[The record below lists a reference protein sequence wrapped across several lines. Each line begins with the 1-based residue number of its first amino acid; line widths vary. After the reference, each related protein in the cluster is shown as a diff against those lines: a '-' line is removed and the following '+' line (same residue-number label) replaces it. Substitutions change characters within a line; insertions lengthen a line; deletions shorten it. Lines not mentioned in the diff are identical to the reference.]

1 MFLVR
6 IAEMLLLLLLPP
18 PLEYREGSVPD
29 YWNQCGLL
37 YDMEERV
44 YGCTMLLRQG
54 GLSPEDRNN
63 VFMQRGIAYTELGDS
78 VRANADFAEAIK
90 GFDEILARDPENIE
104 ALTNRGV
111 AHRAGGDLARGIAD
125 LDTVIRLQP
134 DNAEAYNSRCWAR
147 ATFGVELELAR
158 RDCDQAIRLSNRNY
172 NHLDSRAMVS
182 LKLGNFAEA
191 IALYDEALGAR
202 PATARFLFGRGVAHM
217 RLGEVTKAK
226 ADIEEAL
233 RLDSSVGEM
242 YRRYSI
248 VP

>member
-1 MFLVR
+1 VFLFR
-6 IAEMLLLLLLPP
+6 IAEMLMLLLAPYPP
-18 PLEYREGSVPD
+18 DYREWRAPD
-29 YWNQCGLL
+29 YWSQCGLL

-54 GLSPEDRNN
+54 GLAAEDLNII
-63 VFMQRGIAYTELGDS
+63 FMQRGIAYTELGDT

-90 GFDEILARDPENIE
+90 GFDTILADDPENIE
-104 ALTNRGV
+104 TLTNRGV
-111 AHRAGGDLARGIAD
+111 AYRASGDLARGIAD
-125 LDTVIRLQP
+125 FDTVIRLQP
-134 DNAEAYNSRCWAR
+134 DNADAYNSRCWAR
-147 ATFGVELELAR
+147 VTNGVELELAR
-158 RDCDQAIRLSNRNY
+158 RDCDEAIRLSGRNF

-226 ADIEEAL
+226 ADIDEAL

-248 VP
+248 EP